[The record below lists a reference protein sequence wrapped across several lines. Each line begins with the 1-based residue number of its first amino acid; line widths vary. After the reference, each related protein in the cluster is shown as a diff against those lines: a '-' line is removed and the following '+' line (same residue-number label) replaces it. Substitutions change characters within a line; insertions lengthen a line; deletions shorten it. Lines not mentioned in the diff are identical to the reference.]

1 MIQENWVHMELQWLS
16 HCLPSLVLSQ
26 DREKLTVLV
35 CADLVK
41 LKQESR
47 SFRQTIFIKY
57 INICKAFSTAPGT
70 W

>member
-1 MIQENWVHMELQWLS
+1 MELQWLS

-47 SFRQTIFIKY
+47 SFR
-57 INICKAFSTAPGT
+57 
-70 W
+70 